1 MEKCFKLFP
10 RLKER
15 SKQLSGTMSGG
26 EQQMLA
32 ISRAL
37 MAKPKIL
44 LLDEPSLGLAPLIVA
59 QIFDIVTEVNKQ
71 GVTILLVEQNARLAL
86 KISNRAYVIET
97 GKITLT
103 GTGKD
108 LLTNDEVRK
117 SYLGG

>member
-1 MEKCFKLFP
+1 
-10 RLKER
+10 
-15 SKQLSGTMSGG
+15 
-26 EQQMLA
+26 
-32 ISRAL
+32 
-37 MAKPKIL
+37 
-44 LLDEPSLGLAPLIVA
+44 
-59 QIFDIVTEVNKQ
+59 
-71 GVTILLVEQNARLAL
+71 VEQNARLAL